1 MVFCRVRLDNVVNP
15 AAGINAPQA
24 LMSAL
29 CQKRTSRHLF
39 DHLVRTPYERRV
51 PSSSGEPRL
60 ME

>member
-29 CQKRTSRHLF
+29 GH
-39 DHLVRTPYERRV
+39 
-51 PSSSGEPRL
+51 
-60 ME
+60 